1 MSSSEHLGWIID
13 TDHVDMQ
20 GPPHPTSSSNNII
33 IRSLLIIHMISLDSI
48 RQFLGQIYIYIHIY
62 CIYICIHIYIY
73 MCVCVCFYN
82 CLFVHA
88 YIILYYVMLLCYI
101 ILYYI
106 MLYYIMLYYIILYYM
121 CLYYMYKLYYI
132 YTSWRCYLTQGNVS
146 SCCATGCMKRRW
158 SCCTLPRPVGRDLF
172 SSRSRLWMGHGASY
186 PLVI

>member
-1 MSSSEHLGWIID
+1 
-13 TDHVDMQ
+13 MQ

-62 CIYICIHIYIY
+62 CIYICIHIYIIIYIY
-73 MCVCVCFYN
+73 MCVCVFLQLFICSCVYN
-82 CLFVHA
+82 IILCYAVMLY
-88 YIILYYVMLLCYI
+88 YIILYYV

-106 MLYYIMLYYIILYYM
+106 MLYYII
-121 CLYYMYKLYYI
+121 LYYMYKLYYI